1 MYFNNFRHQMDFSLK
16 SSKDRLIFST
26 IIHQHSSLS
35 WRNKNKCQ
43 KSGEITFYWLF
54 TEKNE
59 AMPRLV
65 DEVELVV
72 TNNLARARARLSS
85 SESVDLNTAEDQ
97 NDLLLVD
104 EADEDDHLLSPSK
117 ARNRYNTNNRR
128 ISPPSAMSKWVLKT
142 NKKRLF
148 DLIEVGDGF
157 NF

>member
-1 MYFNNFRHQMDFSLK
+1 
-16 SSKDRLIFST
+16 
-26 IIHQHSSLS
+26 
-35 WRNKNKCQ
+35 
-43 KSGEITFYWLF
+43 
-54 TEKNE
+54 
-59 AMPRLV
+59 MPRLV

-128 ISPPSAMSKWVLKT
+128 ISPPSAMSK
-142 NKKRLF
+142 
-148 DLIEVGDGF
+148 
-157 NF
+157 